1 MHAHRLGDEWA
12 FELPTE
18 RRAATLAVYRRRSGG
33 AEVVLEVDRTSS
45 TSEAPALAACFAA
58 WVETL
63 ARQPFARLRE
73 LSQPGVPVLVG
84 ETPSPPR
91 SVASWTEVFETHAE
105 EVAALDV
112 ATGETITYAELR
124 RRALGLAGALQ
135 ARGATVGDVVA
146 VSAAHGPDT
155 LVAYAATQ
163 LAGFVYV
170 PVDHAIPRSDASS
183 CATIPG
189 LASGS
194 RATPRGAGLNHDAGC
209 LRALRAPTLP
219 DDVVAYQIY
228 TSRKH
233 GPAEGGACDPNPASS
248 AHARAAAAT
257 FGLSSSDRSWRRR
270 ASTSTSSKVLPTWLV
285 GDASSCATTPCSTPS
300 KACSRAWAARRS
312 RCCSCRPRALPR
324 AGGAQRPAPSRLPCG
339 SWSSGEKVSAAACRR
354 FREHEPTLRLVNAY
368 GPTEVTVTS
377 MFADVPTADEG
388 VPESVP
394 IGRPFGACEAF
405 VADWRGLPAV
415 EGVRGELCLA
425 GPQVALGYHDRPA
438 QTAAVFLPDPRGGS
452 GRIYRTGDLVRI
464 RDGAAHFEGRRDTQ
478 VKIRGFRI
486 EPGEVEHAIQRDPG
500 VAQVVVKVVS
510 VGDAASLAAF
520 VVPRSPSVT
529 ADSIRA
535 RLAQTLPPALVPQHV
550 LTLNTLPRR
559 PGGKVDRE
567 ALVLDVVPR
576 TRSDLGDASPTERK
590 VALLFAEVLGVEVGL
605 DDDFFQ
611 SGGDSLRA
619 LRVVGLLAD
628 VLDTP
633 PTVATLIARG
643 TPRALAA
650 WRPERADAAADADEV
665 VKLNEFPEGRTPL
678 YGVVGLHLYTHVA
691 RAMHRPFYGLY
702 VDEEV
707 AFPDLAL
714 RIPTLARRYLDVIE
728 KRRGEP
734 PKLLVGFSFGALVAF
749 EMAQQ
754 LDARGRRP
762 DLVVMLDPRLP
773 HMLERRPLDPLR
785 DLVAVARRDRLAA
798 ATHLS
803 GVIG

>member
-1 MHAHRLGDEWA
+1 M
-12 FELPTE
+12 
-18 RRAATLAVYRRRSGG
+18 
-33 AEVVLEVDRTSS
+33 
-45 TSEAPALAACFAA
+45 
-58 WVETL
+58 
-63 ARQPFARLRE
+63 
-73 LSQPGVPVLVG
+73 
-84 ETPSPPR
+84 
-91 SVASWTEVFETHAE
+91 
-105 EVAALDV
+105 
-112 ATGETITYAELR
+112 
-124 RRALGLAGALQ
+124 
-135 ARGATVGDVVA
+135 
-146 VSAAHGPDT
+146 
-155 LVAYAATQ
+155 
-163 LAGFVYV
+163 
-170 PVDHAIPRSDASS
+170 
-183 CATIPG
+183 
-189 LASGS
+189 
-194 RATPRGAGLNHDAGC
+194 
-209 LRALRAPTLP
+209 
-219 DDVVAYQIY
+219 
-228 TSRKH
+228 
-233 GPAEGGACDPNPASS
+233 
-248 AHARAAAAT
+248 
-257 FGLSSSDRSWRRR
+257 
-270 ASTSTSSKVLPTWLV
+270 
-285 GDASSCATTPCSTPS
+285 
-300 KACSRAWAARRS
+300 
-312 RCCSCRPRALPR
+312 
-324 AGGAQRPAPSRLPCG
+324 
-339 SWSSGEKVSAAACRR
+339 SAAACRR

-803 GVIG
+803 GVIGSKLERVFTRLAPRADVPDEAETRDDRDRAYQRALELYERDIRHYPGRALIYLARDEFMARLPEVETTWRGLVGLDSRVEIVPGTHADLLREPFVEEINRPLASLLRRRSSVAIRAVRAEG